1 MAVQRS
7 HAWRCMYARA
17 TCVRAHPPLL
27 TLRSL
32 DHARMIIANFVIF
45 GARVRPLDSPLS
57 LADLSEL
64 SPDTEAINS
73 PASRLLLIL

>member
-1 MAVQRS
+1 MRGA
-7 HAWRCMYARA
+7 ACMRA
-17 TCVRAHPPLL
+17 QLVYVHTQPLL

-57 LADLSEL
+57 LADMSEL